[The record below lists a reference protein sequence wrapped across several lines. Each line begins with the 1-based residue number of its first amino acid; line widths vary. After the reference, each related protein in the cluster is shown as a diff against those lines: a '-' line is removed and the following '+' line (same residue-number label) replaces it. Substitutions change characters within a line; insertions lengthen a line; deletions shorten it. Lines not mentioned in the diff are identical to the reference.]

1 MQSLMKGKDFPK
13 HSRYI
18 YIYMKV
24 DKGVVKIKFCY
35 PMFAC
40 EENGKA
46 PCKILQSLPFK
57 KGFLE
62 KYFCSFE
69 NILLG
74 YSRSLFRNESPGGQC
89 QILCFECQCPK
100 IMVLSKALKAK
111 LSSIP
116 KSRKS
121 VDAQPRTENRQAFV
135 WPSVVVT
142 LPHTRGPVEV
152 PSQMIVRLVVHV
164 ELRVLSLSLSLSL
177 CWGR

>member
-1 MQSLMKGKDFPK
+1 MPVVRSPSSTKKCCICHEILNERERFSQTQQI
-13 HSRYI
+13 YI
-18 YIYMKV
+18 YIYTYMKV

-121 VDAQPRTENRQAFV
+121 VDAQPRMENRQAFV
-135 WPSVVVT
+135 
-142 LPHTRGPVEV
+142 
-152 PSQMIVRLVVHV
+152 
-164 ELRVLSLSLSLSL
+164 
-177 CWGR
+177 

>member
-1 MQSLMKGKDFPK
+1 
-13 HSRYI
+13 
-18 YIYMKV
+18 MKV

-89 QILCFECQCPK
+89 QILCFECRCPK

-116 KSRKS
+116 SG
-121 VDAQPRTENRQAFV
+121 VTIAPRFDHQLWRQ
-135 WPSVVVT
+135 
-142 LPHTRGPVEV
+142 LPRARGPIGGPFSNSMWCVCRSREA
-152 PSQMIVRLVVHV
+152 SGA
-164 ELRVLSLSLSLSL
+164 LSLSLEEVGLPFAL
-177 CWGR
+177 W